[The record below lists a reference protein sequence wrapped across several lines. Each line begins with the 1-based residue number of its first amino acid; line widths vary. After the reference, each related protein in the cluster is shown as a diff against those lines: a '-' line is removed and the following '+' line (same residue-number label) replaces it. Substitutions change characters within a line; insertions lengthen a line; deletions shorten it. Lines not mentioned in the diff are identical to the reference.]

1 MSNVSGIARDIH
13 RPRLSLST
21 APPSLPLS
29 LSHCRASFWS
39 GTPSDLVSNLA
50 CSLLLLSFLL
60 RPNVCRALSK
70 GDLDHIGCSPPMISL
85 CAGAEG
91 FTEDFY
97 VVELDSSQ
105 IKRAVTGNATDLGM
119 FSSTF
124 LEGCLV

>member
-1 MSNVSGIARDIH
+1 
-13 RPRLSLST
+13 
-21 APPSLPLS
+21 
-29 LSHCRASFWS
+29 
-39 GTPSDLVSNLA
+39 
-50 CSLLLLSFLL
+50 
-60 RPNVCRALSK
+60 
-70 GDLDHIGCSPPMISL
+70 MISL